1 MIFHFRLLLTTMVL
15 GFQEDEGGSYKS
27 SGTYMPSL
35 LPYSVSA
42 SLKISLN
49 LRNGESTS
57 CKKDSLVV

>member
-1 MIFHFRLLLTTMVL
+1 MVL

-42 SLKISLN
+42 SLKISFD